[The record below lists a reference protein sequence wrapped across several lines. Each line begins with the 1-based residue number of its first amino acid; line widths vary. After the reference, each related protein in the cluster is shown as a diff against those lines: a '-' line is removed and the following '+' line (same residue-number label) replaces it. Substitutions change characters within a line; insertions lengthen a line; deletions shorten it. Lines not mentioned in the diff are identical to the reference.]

1 MTNDIF
7 IYIAS
12 ICGAFFYTIEIY
24 TARQSY
30 KLLYIVERKEDN
42 KILNFYSIRI
52 RLCNLVY
59 NLSMLCYNYTN
70 NLQTPII
77 AFSIYLTM
85 DIILFLTRIYF
96 AYVLQYRISTIENV
110 ETVNNPIIHNFA

>member
-12 ICGAFFYTIEIY
+12 ICGVFFYIIEVY
-24 TARQSY
+24 TSHQTY
-30 KLLYIVERKEDN
+30 KLLYIIERKEDN

-59 NLSMLCYNYTN
+59 NFSMLCYNYTN

-96 AYVLQYRISTIENV
+96 AFILQYRISSIESNEIIV
-110 ETVNNPIIHNFA
+110 NPIHNNA